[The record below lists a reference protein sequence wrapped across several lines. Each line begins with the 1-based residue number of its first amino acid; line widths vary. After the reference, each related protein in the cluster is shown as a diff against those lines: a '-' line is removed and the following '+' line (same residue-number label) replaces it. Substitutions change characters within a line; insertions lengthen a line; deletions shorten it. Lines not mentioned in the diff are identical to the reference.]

1 MRGEIGSHFHVYE
14 IIICESMRGIRE
26 VGKLMEGMIGVTE
39 QGPASW
45 RTETVMQRSVEESPL
60 TSGDSREP
68 SPVII
73 PLQ

>member
-1 MRGEIGSHFHVYE
+1 
-14 IIICESMRGIRE
+14 
-26 VGKLMEGMIGVTE
+26 MEGVIGVTE

-68 SPVII
+68 SGHHPPAITP
-73 PLQ
+73 PLSAQLRPPAH